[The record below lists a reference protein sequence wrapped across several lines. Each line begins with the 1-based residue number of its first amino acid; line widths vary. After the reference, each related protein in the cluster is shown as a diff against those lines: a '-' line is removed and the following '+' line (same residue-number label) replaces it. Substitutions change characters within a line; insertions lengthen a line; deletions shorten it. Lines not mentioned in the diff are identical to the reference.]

1 MTKDEALK
9 QALGTL
15 EGLFGTSAWYT
26 GASSNGAVAVWRLGG
41 SDAPRRTITAIKE
54 ALTQPEQNLTCKS
67 TQKRLAASWGYVE
80 AQPEQEPVSTWGVAT
95 AHQAEVQRINS
106 ELQRLKIVFKTTG
119 ETE

>member
-9 QALGTL
+9 MAREALEANQPVNYCLNSRGEKSPIL
-15 EGLFGTSAWYT
+15 SGDPLRFERNAE
-26 GASSNGAVAVWRLGG
+26 A
-41 SDAPRRTITAIKE
+41 ITACQA
-54 ALTQPEQNLTCKS
+54 AL
-67 TQKRLAASWGYVE
+67 

>member
-1 MTKDEALK
+1 MNTKYNPLTHSYETQD
-9 QALGTL
+9 GT
-15 EGLFGTSAWYT
+15 TV
-26 GASSNGAVAVWRLGG
+26 ASEVCD
-41 SDAPRRTITAIKE
+41 SDALLAATIREQQRLVKE
-54 ALTQPEQNLTCKS
+54 AL
-67 TQKRLAASWGYVE
+67 